1 VENPDRW
8 KQLAPD
14 LQTLLTFLT
23 DDHWELSFEHAPRVP
38 EQHSLFPVELDARAE
53 VALFSG
59 GLDSVAGML
68 ARQLAGRRRFIAV
81 SACGNEVRGQAQEIA
96 LSKLRELGVD
106 VQWVKIVHQLQR
118 NVKRSRSSMET
129 SQRSRGLLFLAMGA
143 SVASTVGV
151 ESFQVYETGIG
162 CLNLPTSPAQ
172 VASQGTRAMHPAT
185 LTRVNRLFA
194 KALDNPVRVV
204 APFFF
209 LTKGELCRLVGR
221 DLASLASVCSSC
233 DEGEGHKPEAMA
245 HCGLCTSCIF
255 RRISIRAARM
265 GDDPTNYRDVPT
277 RRHGPYEIAA
287 FELHAG
293 ELGRIARFDDL
304 IAMDPNV
311 RFALEAP
318 SEVHLAPEAAKV
330 AIVEMYHRYGQEIQ
344 DFLDHARPMLHSAI
358 QPRAIEVDRDLFAAA
373 R

>member
-1 VENPDRW
+1 
-8 KQLAPD
+8 
-14 LQTLLTFLT
+14 
-23 DDHWELSFEHAPRVP
+23 
-38 EQHSLFPVELDARAE
+38 
-53 VALFSG
+53 
-59 GLDSVAGML
+59 ML

-81 SACGNEVRGQAQEIA
+81 SACGNEVRGKAQEIA

-106 VQWVKIVHQLQR
+106 VQWVKIVHQLQM

-194 KALDNPVRVV
+194 KALDNPVCVV

-209 LTKGELCRLVGR
+209 LTKGELCHLVGR

-233 DEGEGHKPEAMA
+233 DEGEGHKPEAME

-255 RRISIRAARM
+255 RRVSIRAAKM

-277 RRHGPYEIAA
+277 RRHGHYEIAA

-293 ELGRIARFDDL
+293 ELGRIVRFDDL

-318 SEVHLAPEAAKV
+318 YEVHLASEAAKV
-330 AIVEMYHRYGQEIQ
+330 AIVEMYHRYGREIQ
-344 DFLDHARPMLHSAI
+344 DFLDHARPMLHSAV
-358 QPRAIEVDRDLFAAA
+358 QPQAIEVDRDLFATA